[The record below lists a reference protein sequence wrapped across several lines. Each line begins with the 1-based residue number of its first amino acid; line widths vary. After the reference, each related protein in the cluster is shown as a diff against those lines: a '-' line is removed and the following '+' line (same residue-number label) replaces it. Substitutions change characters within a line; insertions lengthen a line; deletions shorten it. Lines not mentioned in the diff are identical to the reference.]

1 MPFRPFSTKFFSSY
15 DFSPT
20 ATDGMGRIKKE
31 YPEYDLVVMNLFRQ
45 ILIDL
50 IHPDLV
56 QEFLSGE
63 NIFIYVKTDFIK
75 NFIRATGEGVVFSE
89 GKVWKM
95 KRKVLNEIFNF
106 DFIKSLTPQIADSCD
121 KILDRMDKQFENG
134 EI

>member
-1 MPFRPFSTKFFSSY
+1 MPFRPFSTNFFSYY

-20 ATDGMGRIKKE
+20 TTDAMGRIKKE
-31 YPEYDLVVMNLFRQ
+31 YPEYDVVVMNMFSK

-63 NIFIYVKTDFIK
+63 NIPNYVKTDVVK
-75 NFIRATGEGVVFSE
+75 NFIRATGEGVIFSE

-95 KRKVLNEIFNF
+95 KRKVLN
-106 DFIKSLTPQIADSCD
+106 
-121 KILDRMDKQFENG
+121 
-134 EI
+134 